1 MEGRPIWAEIVVL
14 SVIAVHAAA
23 VACAWRAVRKSRTPE
38 GSVGWAVFLL
48 AAPFWGVPLY
58 LIFGHHKYGR
68 YFVTR
73 RQSAEVIA
81 ALHDYAKAHRPETR
95 PDPDPAPFERLAGLP
110 AVRGNDLRLLID
122 GPAAFEA
129 IFAAIDAAQ
138 SYLLVQ
144 FFIVHDDELG
154 RAFRDRL
161 LAAAARGVHVRF
173 LADPIGSHALPE
185 SYLAS
190 LRDAGIEVAE
200 RQEGWR
206 PRARFRINF
215 RNHRKTVIAD
225 GRTGFIGGL
234 NVGDE
239 YMGRSERFGPWRD
252 THLELHGPI
261 VAQAQLMFAEDW
273 HWARGELILD
283 RLAWETPQ
291 QARDMTAMLLPAG
304 PADDLETGAMFFF
317 SAIAAAKRR
326 IWIASPYC
334 VPDSDLMTAL
344 EHAALRGVEVRLLIP
359 DAIDHRMPWLAAF
372 ACFDELRA
380 TGVQIWRY
388 TEGFLHQKVVL
399 VDDRLAAVGTA
410 NFDNRSFRL
419 NFEAMVL
426 GFDAGF
432 AAEVAEMLEAD
443 FGRAYLL
450 EKPLGDQPL
459 HVRIGAP
466 VARLFAPLL

>member
-1 MEGRPIWAEIVVL
+1 MWAEIVVL
-14 SVIAVHAAA
+14 GLIAIHATA

-38 GSVGWAVFLL
+38 GSVGWAVFLISE
-48 AAPFWGVPLY
+48 PFLGVPLY

-73 RQSAEVIA
+73 RESKVVIA
-81 ALHDYAKAHRPETR
+81 ALQDHAKAHRPAVR
-95 PDPDPAPFERLAGLP
+95 PDPDPAPFETLAGLP
-110 AVRGNDLRLLID
+110 AVRGNDLRPLID
-122 GPAAFEA
+122 GKAAFDA
-129 IFAAIDAAQ
+129 IFAAIDSAQ

-154 RAFRDRL
+154 RDFRDRL
-161 LAAAARGVHVRF
+161 VAAARRGVKIRF
-173 LADPIGSHALPE
+173 LADPVGSHAL
-185 SYLAS
+185 SAGYLSS
-190 LRDAGIEVAE
+190 LREAGIQVAE

-206 PRARFRINF
+206 PRTRFRINY

-225 GRTGFIGGL
+225 GRVGFIGGL

-252 THLELHGPI
+252 THLEMHGPV

-273 HWARGELILD
+273 LWVRGEMILEE
-283 RLAWETPQ
+283 LAWGLPE
-291 QARDMTAMLLPAG
+291 AERGMTAMLLPAG
-304 PADDLETGAMFFF
+304 PADDLETGALFFF
-317 SAIAAAKRR
+317 SAIAAAKER

-334 VPDSDLMTAL
+334 VPDSDLMSAL
-344 EHAALRGVEVRLLIP
+344 KHAALRGVEVRLLIP

-372 ACFDELRA
+372 ACFDALRA
-380 TGVQIWRY
+380 VGVQIWRY
-388 TEGFLHQKVVL
+388 TEGFMHQKVVL
-399 VDDRLAAVGTA
+399 VDGRLAAIGTA

-443 FGRAYLL
+443 FKRAYLL
-450 EKPLGDQPL
+450 EKPLGEQPL